1 MTAMNIKT
9 LFKLIEKSNLPP
21 EAKSRLRG
29 RLQEALDNYMIGKIS
44 QDALTGIV
52 TDILRQ
58 LDVDMSM
65 PVRRMRRVEDE
76 PVPDDEI
83 PPDDQVVEVK
93 DEVIEDDYYVGG
105 RRVRRSWMNWR
116 T

>member
-1 MTAMNIKT
+1 MKLTTLLKLLERSNIPNKEELKEQLLTAYEKYKT
-9 LFKLIEKSNLPP
+9 G
-21 EAKSRLRG
+21 EASR
-29 RLQEALDNYMIGKIS
+29 
-44 QDALTGIV
+44 
-52 TDILRQ
+52 TDVERVITIILKQ
-58 LDVDMSM
+58 LDIDMSM
-65 PVRRMRRVEDE
+65 PVRRMKRVEDE
-76 PVPDDEI
+76 PAPDDEI